1 MATMR
6 EAFEALKKARPDVY
20 CTLEVELSHFGRI
33 DDFPQSPDKILIQT
47 YTEKEKFVSFP
58 SFDAVVQHYLEKETE
73 PIDDKDLEGI

>member
-1 MATMR
+1 MATIR

-20 CTLEVELSHFGRI
+20 CTLEIELSHFGRI

-58 SFDAVVQHYLEKETE
+58 SFDAIVQHYSDTKQEAVNDL
-73 PIDDKDLEGI
+73 DLEEI